1 MRKVYTFHLPTKEP
15 NKVFKV
21 RRYVLTARRIT
32 RLNEL
37 QMKLGCCQSAAY
49 VHLRREER
57 TQQPQHR
64 HDVPQLAYFP
74 NRLIAS

>member
-21 RRYVLTARRIT
+21 RRYILTARRIT

-49 VHLRREER
+49 VHLRKEER
-57 TQQPQHR
+57 THE
-64 HDVPQLAYFP
+64 PQLVYFP

>member
-21 RRYVLTARRIT
+21 RRYVLTAPRIT

-37 QMKLGCCQSAAY
+37 QMVLGCCQSAAY
-49 VHLRREER
+49 LHLRREER
-57 TQQPQHR
+57 TQQ
-64 HDVPQLAYFP
+64 PQLAYFP

>member
-15 NKVFKV
+15 NRIFKV

-57 TQQPQHR
+57 TQEPQHQ
-64 HDVPQLAYFP
+64 HDVPQLAYFT

>member
-15 NKVFKV
+15 NKIFKV

-32 RLNEL
+32 RLHQL
-37 QMKLGCCQSAAY
+37 QYEHSCCQSAAY
-49 VHLRREER
+49 VHLRNEER
-57 TQQPQHR
+57 TQEPK
-64 HDVPQLAYFP
+64 VAYFP